1 MTALL
6 FRSTAITAAVLAL
19 AACGP
24 APDSGNRTTD
34 TVDEERSL
42 RTESPQ
48 AVAEFEDGIAGGI
61 AVAPTI
67 VAGEPM
73 PMPLPP
79 PQYDP
84 FSEQYEDVDLNPV
97 HLVSED
103 PVSTF
108 SSDVDTAAYANVRR
122 YITDG
127 QTPPRDAVRIEEMI
141 NYFDYDYAGPEDAVP
156 PFAATVAVAPTPWN
170 EDTQILHIGIQGY
183 DIDLSER
190 PRANLVF
197 LVDVSGSMEGSDRLP
212 LLQQSLRMLTEQLQ
226 DDDTVSIV
234 TYAGGVRVVLEPT
247 PGSQRN
253 RILAAIDHLQ
263 SGGSTAGA
271 AGIEQAYELARRNF
285 DEDAVNRVILGT
297 DGDFN
302 VGIADPN
309 RLEDYIAEQRE
320 TGIYLSILG
329 FGRGNLNDLLMQRL
343 AQAGNGNAA
352 YIDGLLEARRVLV
365 DEMSSTLF
373 PIADDLKIQV
383 EFNSA
388 VVAEYRLIG
397 YETRALN
404 REDFNN
410 DQVDAGDIGSG
421 HSVTAIYE
429 IVPVDSP
436 ARLVDD
442 LRYGDG
448 GTAPVIESDGAHAGE
463 YAFLRIRYKLP
474 GEDTSR
480 LIERPITVADVYETI
495 DAAPE
500 STRFAAAV
508 AAFGQLLR
516 GDPYLGSFGFDDVYA
531 LAQGAR
537 GDDPFGLRAEFVQ
550 LVRTAEVSQPQ
561 VGQR

>member
-302 VGIADPN
+302 VGI
-309 RLEDYIAEQRE
+309 
-320 TGIYLSILG
+320 
-329 FGRGNLNDLLMQRL
+329 
-343 AQAGNGNAA
+343 
-352 YIDGLLEARRVLV
+352 
-365 DEMSSTLF
+365 
-373 PIADDLKIQV
+373 
-383 EFNSA
+383 
-388 VVAEYRLIG
+388 
-397 YETRALN
+397 
-404 REDFNN
+404 
-410 DQVDAGDIGSG
+410 
-421 HSVTAIYE
+421 
-429 IVPVDSP
+429 
-436 ARLVDD
+436 
-442 LRYGDG
+442 
-448 GTAPVIESDGAHAGE
+448 
-463 YAFLRIRYKLP
+463 
-474 GEDTSR
+474 
-480 LIERPITVADVYETI
+480 
-495 DAAPE
+495 
-500 STRFAAAV
+500 
-508 AAFGQLLR
+508 
-516 GDPYLGSFGFDDVYA
+516 
-531 LAQGAR
+531 
-537 GDDPFGLRAEFVQ
+537 
-550 LVRTAEVSQPQ
+550 
-561 VGQR
+561 